1 MKNKILFLCT
11 GNSARS
17 IMAEGIAN
25 SFEFDDLS
33 FQSAGSDPVGEVNP
47 FCIKTLKKFAI
58 SKSYL
63 RSKSWEEFNIEKK
76 IRGSWSPDIIVTLCQ
91 NAEETS
97 CPVWLG
103 DIPKISWNLDDPAI
117 FSSEDEAMKAFENI
131 FIILSLRFQ
140 FLKDAIASTEF
151 IAKKKEF
158 QDLKKSDRR
167 NQISLVICNYLI
179 EAAND

>member
-1 MKNKILFLCT
+1 M
-11 GNSARS
+11 
-17 IMAEGIAN
+17 
-25 SFEFDDLS
+25 
-33 FQSAGSDPVGEVNP
+33 
-47 FCIKTLKKFAI
+47 
-58 SKSYL
+58 
-63 RSKSWEEFNIEKK
+63 
-76 IRGSWSPDIIVTLCQ
+76 TLCQ

-103 DIPKISWNLDDPAI
+103 DIPKISWNLNDPAI

-140 FLKDAIASTEF
+140 FLKDAVASTEF

-167 NQISLVICNYLI
+167 KQISLVISNYLI